1 MSQPLRIT
9 LCAIVS
15 VICAAGSAR
24 ASVDQR
30 RQTSQVARANAD
42 FENAARKNK
51 ASVEALI
58 PHYDAA
64 LKLAKE
70 TVEKRKAL
78 FEQGLV
84 ARNELDAAEKAV
96 TDAQTELD
104 QARKQIVESDE
115 LIAEAKAELTKPS
128 ASTGVNSIGR
138 YTARAG
144 VMRYG
149 GTGAWTIA
157 QASMVKGFFETKYGR
172 DLPVSAFGQSVTHNR
187 LGFDHRNSVDV
198 ALHPDSAEGKALME
212 YLRTN
217 GIPFLAFR
225 SAIPGVA
232 TGAHIHIGYPSHR
245 T

>member
-1 MSQPLRIT
+1 M
-9 LCAIVS
+9 
-15 VICAAGSAR
+15 ICAAGSAS
-24 ASVDQR
+24 ASVDQTR
-30 RQTSQVARANAD
+30 PTGQVARANAD
-42 FENAARKNK
+42 FETAAKKNK

-64 LKLAKE
+64 LKSAKE
-70 TVEKRKAL
+70 MVEQRKAL

-84 ARNELDAAEKAV
+84 ARKELDAAEQAV
-96 TDAQTELD
+96 KDAQADLD
-104 QARKQIVESDE
+104 QARKQIVESDQ

-128 ASTGVNSIGR
+128 PSPGVNSTGR
-138 YTARAG
+138 YTTRAG

-149 GTGAWTIA
+149 GAGAWTIA
-157 QASMVKGFFETKYGR
+157 QTSSVKDFFATKYGR
-172 DLPVSAFGQSVTHNR
+172 VLPISAFGQSITHDR

-198 ALHPDSAEGKALME
+198 AVHPDSAEGKALME
-212 YLRTN
+212 FLREN